1 VKARAIAVKQNID
14 RVGLGALLALLVL
27 VASTGC
33 ATSGQAP
40 GQVGVDQDAP
50 PTGTAEVIT
59 VDLNAVEPEP
69 KSRAAAE
76 LCQDLH
82 GPLLQ
87 VVEAQDP
94 VQEAQALG
102 LTVREDQVQVVLV
115 LNEKGVDFLRLAGVD
130 VGKQSGKQVQAYAPI
145 SRLCELA
152 ADKRVDAIYPAN
164 QAETP

>member
-1 VKARAIAVKQNID
+1 
-14 RVGLGALLALLVL
+14 LALLIL
-27 VASTGC
+27 IASTGC
-33 ATSGQAP
+33 ATSSQAP

-59 VDLNAVEPEP
+59 VDLNAVEPES

-76 LCQDLH
+76 LCRDLR

-115 LNEKGVDFLRLAGVD
+115 LNEQGTDFLQLAGVD

-152 ADKRVDAIYPAN
+152 ADKRVDAIYPAS
-164 QAETP
+164 QAETQ